1 MSRKPAN
8 VTATEAHLTPRDAIW
23 VAIRK
28 QKNRFTV
35 GTIETSTRVN
45 RETIKTYLQGLR
57 AAEFIDVIDHEEH
70 NGRYA
75 MKNQINSFVFSLT
88 RDVGV
93 DAPRV
98 TKAGKIVTQGAKRQ
112 KIWTAIR
119 VLRGFSYSEVVMTAS
134 TGGDSVSED
143 EVRKYVQSLV
153 RAKYVK
159 KCGPSRPARF
169 ILLPVRNTGP
179 KPLMIQ
185 RGGNVFDPN
194 KNAVVW
200 TREGG
205 AQ

>member
-8 VTATEAHLTPRDAIW
+8 ITATNAHLTPRDAIW
-23 VAIRK
+23 AAIRK
-28 QKNRFTV
+28 QKNQFTI
-35 GTIETSTRVN
+35 GSIGTSTRVN
-45 RETIKTYLQGLR
+45 VETIKTYVQGLR
-57 AAEFIDVIDHEEH
+57 AAGYVDVI
-70 NGRYA
+70 GRKQSSSRYA
-75 MKNQINSFVFSLT
+75 MKNQLSSFVFSLT
-88 RDVGV
+88 RNVGV

-98 TKAGKIVTQGAKRQ
+98 TKTGKAVTQGAKRQ

-119 VLRGFSYSEVVMTAS
+119 VLGGFSYPDVVMTA
-134 TGGDSVSED
+134 TAGGDSVSED

-159 KCGPSRPARF
+159 KCGPGRPARF
-169 ILLPVRNTGP
+169 ILLPIRNTGP

-185 RGGNVFDPN
+185 RDGSIFDPN

-200 TREGG
+200 TRKGG